1 MPMYSLAITVFR
13 CPSTKYLFALGR
25 FPRTD
30 KSIGNDK
37 GKYTMSYYH
46 IHLEADKRPTQYA
59 RDVEFGFIFEFHIY
73 DTMGISYIRSFC
85 IVLGMLTTE
94 EFAAG
99 IILVVALI
107 AAFVFSILWNK
118 GILPRTMY
126 VARSSPFHLRILAR
140 VE

>member
-1 MPMYSLAITVFR
+1 
-13 CPSTKYLFALGR
+13 
-25 FPRTD
+25 
-30 KSIGNDK
+30 
-37 GKYTMSYYH
+37 
-46 IHLEADKRPTQYA
+46 
-59 RDVEFGFIFEFHIY
+59 
-73 DTMGISYIRSFC
+73 MGISYIRSFC
-85 IVLGMLTTE
+85 IVLGSLTTE

-126 VARSSPFHLRILAR
+126 VARSSPFLLRILAR